1 MVELA
6 VSTALDTVDLLPK
19 TTAPS
24 KPVPTVTLLP
34 ITITL
39 DELTVLLLPITRMP
53 VVEAVGKALL
63 LPNAPDSVAATGAA
77 AVPLLLPMVYV
88 PAPLT

>member
-1 MVELA
+1 MKVVPAIVELA
-6 VSTALDTVDLLPK
+6 VSTALDTVDALPS

-39 DELTVLLLPITRMP
+39 DELTVLLLPTTRIP

-63 LPNAPDSVAATGAA
+63 LPNAPELVAATGAA
-77 AVPLLLPMVYV
+77 AVPLLLPIV
-88 PAPLT
+88 